1 MTAYELRIS
10 DWSSDVCSSD
20 LLPLLAWG
28 YPRAVDRW
36 YALLDRIE
44 AEALPVANP
53 VPVLRW
59 NSDKAYLTEL
69 GARDVAVVPTIE
81 VAALDEAA
89 LVAARRAFDTEELI
103 VKPPVSAGS
112 DGTHRPEAEAAVPA
126 DARGQRR
133 LIQPFMPGVLAEG
146 EY

>member
-69 GARDVAVVPTIE
+69 GARDVAVVPTIA

-89 LVAARRAFDTEELI
+89 FVAGRRAFRSEEHTSALQSLLRTSCA
-103 VKPPVSAGS
+103 VFCVQNNRYHPPVA
-112 DGTHRPEAEAAVPA
+112 TH
-126 DARGQRR
+126 
-133 LIQPFMPGVLAEG
+133 
-146 EY
+146 

>member
-1 MTAYELRIS
+1 MARSGLPRRFAPRNDGAADVVMPFQPRVAILIPAADYGEHWRPALARKTAALTAAGLAVEPRVWT
-10 DWSSDVCSSD
+10 DPGD
-20 LLPLLAWG
+20 LSGFDLILPLLAWG

-81 VAALDEAA
+81 VAALD
-89 LVAARRAFDTEELI
+89 
-103 VKPPVSAGS
+103 
-112 DGTHRPEAEAAVPA
+112 
-126 DARGQRR
+126 
-133 LIQPFMPGVLAEG
+133 
-146 EY
+146 